1 MGIYNNKKTIRS
13 ITSVHMK
20 TLTVFVL
27 CIVAAYSATD
37 LFAEIKSTDFGKTLT
52 NTIELQLKSKDNIAH
67 VISMVKEVR
76 KGLRNE
82 AEAAAADY
90 EVVADAC
97 RAEMDSF
104 DRKTDALEA
113 TVTKNQRLE
122 MIDGPVLEDRQAEQ
136 GNRQVELGQ
145 RQAMLAAL
153 DEEND
158 RLVASFQAAV
168 AEHAA
173 VRTMMHQA
181 RSIIEEA
188 FHTES
193 EAAFLQVKTSALS
206 KLSTHIRAFKPLA
219 EQGLSHGYAQIF
231 NVIAMIAERAP
242 TVANQ
247 GMVDTLLRIFDD
259 IEENL
264 ETSLAIEREA
274 ERQRLEAFATLRG
287 RLNGEIAKL
296 NSRIADLGRE
306 ILNLSLAVSNYQ
318 ENVAGATAQ
327 LEDVATLRADKQAQC
342 GAEDAAYQFKNA
354 ELQGQITT
362 CGNAIY
368 LMEDKRELLE
378 RYNN

>member
-1 MGIYNNKKTIRS
+1 MG
-13 ITSVHMK
+13 
-20 TLTVFVL
+20 
-27 CIVAAYSATD
+27 
-37 LFAEIKSTDFGKTLT
+37 T
-52 NTIELQLKSKDNIAH
+52 NTIELQLKSKDQVSH
-67 VISMVKEVR
+67 VVSMVKEVR
-76 KGLRNE
+76 KGLRSE

-97 RAEMDSF
+97 RAEMDAM

-122 MIDGPVLEDRQAEQ
+122 MIDAPVLADRQAEQ
-136 GNRQVELGQ
+136 GNRQTELGQ
-145 RQAMLAAL
+145 RTAMLGAL
-153 DEEND
+153 EEENA
-158 RLVASFQAAV
+158 RLIEAFNGAV

-188 FHTES
+188 FHTEG
-193 EAAFLQVKTSALS
+193 ADAGFLQVKTSALN

-219 EQGLSHGYAQIF
+219 EEGLSHGYAQIF

-274 ERQRLEAFATLRG
+274 ERQRLETFATLRG
-287 RLNGEIAKL
+287 RLNGEITKL
-296 NSRIADLGRE
+296 N
-306 ILNLSLAVSNYQ
+306 
-318 ENVAGATAQ
+318 
-327 LEDVATLRADKQAQC
+327 
-342 GAEDAAYQFKNA
+342 
-354 ELQGQITT
+354 
-362 CGNAIY
+362 
-368 LMEDKRELLE
+368 
-378 RYNN
+378 

>member
-1 MGIYNNKKTIRS
+1 
-13 ITSVHMK
+13 MK

-37 LFAEIKSTDFGKTLT
+37 LFAEIKTTDFGKTLT

-67 VISMVKEVR
+67 VVSMVKEVR

-97 RAEMDSF
+97 RAEMDSM

-113 TVTKNQRLE
+113 TVTKNERLE
-122 MIDGPVLEDRQAEQ
+122 MIDAPVLADRKTEQ
-136 GNRQVELGQ
+136 SNRQTELGQ
-145 RQAMLAAL
+145 RTAMLEAL
-153 DEEND
+153 GDEND
-158 RLVASFQAAV
+158 RLVESFNAAV

-188 FHTES
+188 FTSES
-193 EAAFLQVKTSALS
+193 EAAFLQVKTSAMS
-206 KLSTHIRAFKPLA
+206 KLSSHIRAFKPLA

-287 RLNGEIAKL
+287 RLNAEIAKL
-296 NSRIADLGRE
+296 NARIADLGRE
-306 ILNLSLAVSNYQ
+306 CLNLSLAVSNYQ

-327 LEDVATLRADKQAQC
+327 LEDIATLRADKTAQC
-342 GAEDAAYQFKNA
+342 GAEDAAYSFKNS

-378 RYNN
+378 RYQN

>member
-1 MGIYNNKKTIRS
+1 
-13 ITSVHMK
+13 
-20 TLTVFVL
+20 
-27 CIVAAYSATD
+27 
-37 LFAEIKSTDFGKTLT
+37 
-52 NTIELQLKSKDNIAH
+52 
-67 VISMVKEVR
+67 MVKEVR

-97 RAEMDSF
+97 RAEMDSM

-113 TVTKNQRLE
+113 TVVKNQRLE
-122 MIDGPVLEDRQAEQ
+122 MIDAPVLADRTSEKE
-136 GNRQVELGQ
+136 NRVAELGE
-145 RQAMLAAL
+145 REAMLGAL
-153 DEEND
+153 DEENA
-158 RLVASFQAAV
+158 RLVESFNAAV

-181 RSIIEEA
+181 RAIITEA
-188 FHTES
+188 FGRDAE
-193 EAAFLQVKTSALS
+193 FLQTGTSAFS
-206 KLSTHIRAFKPLA
+206 KLSTHIKAFKPLA
-219 EQGLSHGYAQIF
+219 DQGLSHGYAQIF

-242 TVANQ
+242 VVANQ

-287 RLNGEIAKL
+287 RLNSEIAKL
-296 NSRIADLGRE
+296 NGRIADLGRE

-327 LEDVATLRADKQAQC
+327 LDDIAELRADKTAAC
-342 GAEDAAYQFKNA
+342 GAEDAAYNFKNS

-378 RYNN
+378 RYN

>member
-1 MGIYNNKKTIRS
+1 MG
-13 ITSVHMK
+13 
-20 TLTVFVL
+20 
-27 CIVAAYSATD
+27 
-37 LFAEIKSTDFGKTLT
+37 
-52 NTIELQLKSKDNIAH
+52 
-67 VISMVKEVR
+67 
-76 KGLRNE
+76 
-82 AEAAAADY
+82 
-90 EVVADAC
+90 
-97 RAEMDSF
+97 RAEMDSM

-136 GNRQVELGQ
+136 ENRGVELGQ
-145 RQAMLAAL
+145 REAMLAGL
-153 DEEND
+153 DEENA
-158 RLVASFQAAV
+158 RLIESFNQAV

-173 VRTMMHQA
+173 VRTMTHQA
-181 RSIIEEA
+181 RSIITEA
-188 FHTES
+188 FKVEE
-193 EAAFLQVKTSALS
+193 EAAFLEVKTSALS

-296 NSRIADLGRE
+296 NARIADLGRE
-306 ILNLSLAVSNYQ
+306 ALNLSLAVSNYQ
-318 ENVAGATAQ
+318 ENVAAATAA
-327 LEDVATLRADKQAQC
+327 LDDVATLRADKAAAC
-342 GAEDAAYQFKNA
+342 GAEDAAYQFKNS

>member
-1 MGIYNNKKTIRS
+1 
-13 ITSVHMK
+13 MK

-27 CIVAAYSATD
+27 CIVAAYAATD
-37 LFAEIKSTDFGKTLT
+37 LFAEIKTTDFGKTLT

-67 VISMVKEVR
+67 VISMIKEVR

-82 AEAAAADY
+82 AQAASDEY
-90 EVVADAC
+90 EVIADAC
-97 RAEMDSF
+97 RAEFDAM
-104 DRKTDALEA
+104 DRKTDALDA

-122 MIDGPVLEDRQAEQ
+122 MIDAPVLADRQAEQ
-136 GNRQVELGQ
+136 GNRQTELGQ
-145 RQAMLAAL
+145 RTAMLEAL
-153 DEEND
+153 DAEND
-158 RLVASFQAAV
+158 RLVESFQAAV

-188 FHTES
+188 FQTEGA
-193 EAAFLQVKTSALS
+193 EAGFLQVKTSALN

-219 EQGLSHGYAQIF
+219 EEGLSHGYAQIF

-287 RLNGEIAKL
+287 RLNAEIAKL
-296 NSRIADLGRE
+296 NARIADLGRE
-306 ILNLSLAVSNYQ
+306 ALNLSLAVSNYQ

-327 LEDVATLRADKQAQC
+327 LEDIATLRADKTAQC
-342 GAEDAAYQFKNA
+342 GAEDAAYQFKNS

>member
-1 MGIYNNKKTIRS
+1 MG
-13 ITSVHMK
+13 
-20 TLTVFVL
+20 
-27 CIVAAYSATD
+27 
-37 LFAEIKSTDFGKTLT
+37 
-52 NTIELQLKSKDNIAH
+52 
-67 VISMVKEVR
+67 
-76 KGLRNE
+76 
-82 AEAAAADY
+82 
-90 EVVADAC
+90 
-97 RAEMDSF
+97 
-104 DRKTDALEA
+104 ALEA

-122 MIDGPVLEDRQAEQ
+122 MIDAPVLADRQAEQ

-145 RQAMLAAL
+145 REAMLAAL
-153 DEEND
+153 GEEND
-158 RLVASFQAAV
+158 RLVEAFNAAV

-188 FHTES
+188 FQQ
-193 EAAFLQVKTSALS
+193 EAADFLQVKTSALS
-206 KLSTHIRAFKPLA
+206 KLSSHIRAFKPLA

-231 NVIAMIAERAP
+231 NVIAMTAERAP

-296 NSRIADLGRE
+296 NARIADLGRE
-306 ILNLSLAVSNYQ
+306 CLNLSLAVSNYQ
-318 ENVAGATAQ
+318 ENVAGAQAQ
-327 LEDVATLRADKQAQC
+327 LDDVATLRADKVAQC
-342 GAEDAAYQFKNA
+342 GAEDAAYQFKNS